1 MQREVVVEAGF
12 GNSASRTHW
21 GGEEILPQSRENF
34 PPFREN
40 LPRRGKKAYVNLRN
54 EHSTPAA
61 HSQSSPTKSTKLA
74 RWSGKALSSLCWGVF
89 GLWEHSHCS
98 AWRIFGSRE
107 HSHGSAGAFLGCV
120 SAPIAPLGA
129 ISGRGSTP
137 TASLVRFRAFRVC
150 ARLRWCVSG
159 LFAYAHGFPG
169 VFSGFAR
176 MRTASPV
183 RFWASRVC
191 AWLPMACF
199 HAKCGLVS
207 LPGVFPGL
215 KSIFAD
221 SLARSW
227 NRRLSSYGGKT
238 R

>member
-1 MQREVVVEAGF
+1 MGIQR
-12 GNSASRTHW
+12 RTVIG

-34 PPFREN
+34 PSFREN

-89 GLWEHSHCS
+89 GLWEHSHVSPC
-98 AWRIFGSRE
+98 
-107 HSHGSAGAFLGCV
+107 AF
-120 SAPIAPLGA
+120 
-129 ISGRGSTP
+129 SGFACMR
-137 TASLVRFRAFRVC
+137 TASLARFRALRVC
-150 ARLRWCVSG
+150 ARLPRCVSG
-159 LFAYAHGFPG
+159 RRACAHGFPG
-169 VFSGFAR
+169 AFQGFSR
-176 MRTASPV
+176 VRTASLACF
-183 RFWASRVC
+183 RAFRVC

-227 NRRLSSYGGKT
+227 NRRLSSYGG
-238 R
+238 